1 MAPLTPITG
10 KNQVDTKEHA
20 AVDAIVQTRGASVA
34 GARTAGK
41 APAGSRNSN

>member
-20 AVDAIVQTRGASVA
+20 AVEAIVQTRGASVA